1 MTANAKPQH
10 PDIQT
15 ITDTSAD
22 VYEAIA
28 TLEYSGTPAT
38 RGAITAATRLA
49 DDVIDQSLAAMLSEG
64 LLSTALDRGE
74 PVYVPTQRGW
84 STVPEQAEGKG
95 LR

>member
-1 MTANAKPQH
+1 MSSKPKTRH

-15 ITDTSAD
+15 ITDISAGI
-22 VYEAIA
+22 YEAVA

-38 RGAITAATRLA
+38 RGAITAATGLA